1 MSDVQRHDPYQR
13 LRDVMDLHGEPPCA
27 NYPDAFF
34 HDDATSS
41 AGPRWNYQIAK
52 KLCADCPIRLECL
65 EYALAADE
73 EYGVWGGLSPVERRQ
88 LKRNKK
94 KGGKNVS

>member
-1 MSDVQRHDPYQR
+1 VYEIDRQDPYDR
-13 LRDVMDLHGEPPCA
+13 LQDAMEPYGELPCH

-34 HDDATSS
+34 YDENAKV
-41 AGPRWNYQIAK
+41 AGFKHQYITAK
-52 KLCADCPIRLECL
+52 ALCAECPIRLECL

-88 LKRNKK
+88 LKQQR
-94 KGGKNVS
+94 KGGNNG

>member
-1 MSDVQRHDPYQR
+1 VSDVQRHDPYQR
-13 LRDVMDLHGEPPCA
+13 LRDVMDQHGEPPCT

-41 AGPRWNYQIAK
+41 AGPRWNYKIAK
-52 KLCADCPIRLECL
+52 TLCADCPIRLECL

-88 LKRNKK
+88 LKRNKL